1 MQQPSMPKTV
11 SNILAAISPLLVH
24 GASCG
29 QDLGFHIVSWLDA
42 AQQLRQ
48 GHYPH
53 WAITPAWNAGEPRFM
68 FYPPLSWL
76 LGAGL
81 TMLMSANAAPTVF
94 IFLVLVAAALNMYR
108 LTRHFVSHEAALL
121 AGAFYIGNP
130 YMLFNAFERSAMAEL
145 MASVW
150 IPLLLLA
157 ILRERPTARGIAIPL
172 ALLWLTN
179 APAAVMGSYM
189 LALVATLR
197 VADRLLRSRR
207 SKRIPLHD
215 HVRFASTFI
224 TGTVLGLALP
234 SFYLV
239 PAAYERRYVQVA
251 MAIIPN
257 MRFQDN
263 FLFDRT
269 ADAAHNAVNHTA
281 SVLALIVLAL
291 AVIVI
296 SGLALRSSKPL
307 DRDASNRPLPIATL
321 AAITC
326 LIAYLLVPI
335 STPLWMRLPEL
346 AFLQF
351 PWRLLSV
358 LSVVLALALAL
369 LLGTIHLRRWVTLA
383 APLLTLVLSTTAYA
397 FYAQHCEVSDRPAT
411 IATLL
416 QSHHGVPPTDEYTPN
431 NADNDVLRTG
441 NPGYWFAAT
450 PNAPAPHTIPTA
462 AELNP
467 AIGSDG
473 TPVPTEQ
480 TISALAPHRFT
491 FHADRPGFLILNLR
505 DYPSW
510 SVHTTNPNS
519 MERYDAAQVPRDDG
533 LIAVQLNYAS
543 DYDIEIEW
551 RRAPQT
557 LIGIAISVFALVGLL
572 FSPILVRRSL
582 RPANPPLA

>member
-1 MQQPSMPKTV
+1 LLLP
-11 SNILAAISPLLVH
+11 IAALAAIFPLLMHSV
-24 GASCG
+24 SCG
-29 QDLGFHIVSWLDA
+29 QDLGFHVVSWLDA

-53 WAITPAWNAGEPRFM
+53 WAVTPAWNAGEPRFV

-76 LGAGL
+76 LGAAL
-81 TMLMSANAAPTVF
+81 TMMMPTNAAPIVF
-94 IFLVLVAAALNMYR
+94 TFFVLVAAAFSMFH
-108 LTRHFVSHEAALL
+108 LTRHFASQNAAIL
-121 AGAFYIGNP
+121 ASAFYIGNP

-145 MASVW
+145 MASIW

-157 ILRERPTARGIAIPL
+157 ILCERPTVRGIAIPL

-197 VADRLLRSRR
+197 VADRLLRSSQREHLPWR
-207 SKRIPLHD
+207 D

-269 ADAAHNAVNHTA
+269 ADAAHNSVNHTVSMLA
-281 SVLALIVLAL
+281 LTVLALT
-291 AVIVI
+291 VIVI
-296 SGLALRSSKPL
+296 SGLALRSSQPL

-335 STPLWMRLPEL
+335 STPLWMHLPEL

-351 PWRLLSV
+351 PWRLLSL
-358 LSVVLALALAL
+358 LSVVLALALAF
-369 LLGTIHLRRWVTLA
+369 LLGTTQQRRWTAFLA
-383 APLLTLVLSTTAYA
+383 PILSFILSATAYTL
-397 FYAQHCEVSDRPAT
+397 YAQHCESSDRPAT
-411 IATLL
+411 IAARLETR
-416 QSHHGVPPTDEYTPN
+416 HGVPPTDEYTPN
-431 NADNDVLRTG
+431 NADNDILRTG
-441 NPGYWFAAT
+441 NPGYWFASA
-450 PNAPAPHTIPTA
+450 PNSSAPGTVPTA

-467 AIGSDG
+467 AIGSDD
-473 TPVPTEQ
+473 TPVPPER
-480 TISALAPHRFT
+480 TISTPAPRRFT
-491 FHADRPGFLILNLR
+491 FHTDRPGFLILNLR

-510 SVHTTNPNS
+510 TVHTTDPNS
-519 MERYDAAQVPRDDG
+519 MERYEASQVPRDDG
-533 LIAVQLNYAS
+533 LIAIQLYYPS
-543 DYDIEIEW
+543 DYEIQIEW
-551 RRAPQT
+551 RQT
-557 LIGIAISVFALVGLL
+557 TAAQVGMVISMLSLLGLL
-572 FSPILVRRSL
+572 LSAVL
-582 RPANPPLA
+582 

>member
-1 MQQPSMPKTV
+1 
-11 SNILAAISPLLVH
+11 
-24 GASCG
+24 
-29 QDLGFHIVSWLDA
+29 VSWLDA

-53 WAITPAWNAGEPRFM
+53 WAITPAWNAGEPRFI

-76 LGAGL
+76 LGAAL
-81 TMLMSANAAPTVF
+81 TMLIPVSAAPIAF
-94 IFLVLVAAALNMYR
+94 IFLVLVGASFSMYR
-108 LTRHFVSHEAALL
+108 LTRHFASHNAALL
-121 AGAFYIGNP
+121 ASTFYIGNP

-145 MASVW
+145 MASAW

-157 ILRERPTARGIAIPL
+157 VLRKRPTARGIAIPL

-197 VADRLLRSRR
+197 VADRLVRSWQRERLPLR
-207 SKRIPLHD
+207 D
-215 HVRFASTFI
+215 HVRFTSTYI
-224 TGTVLGLALP
+224 AGTALGLALP
-234 SFYLV
+234 AFYLL

-269 ADAAHNAVNHTA
+269 ADSAHNAVNHTA
-281 SVLALIVLAL
+281 SVLALTILAL
-291 AVIVI
+291 TVFSI
-296 SGLALRSSKPL
+296 SVLGLRAPASADQSSSVKSTPLLTLALL
-307 DRDASNRPLPIATL
+307 TVAIAF
-321 AAITC
+321 
-326 LIAYLLVPI
+326 LLVPI
-335 STPLWMRLPEL
+335 STPLWLHLPEL

-369 LLGTIHLRRWVTLA
+369 LLGAIRLPRWVTLA
-383 APLLTLVLSTTAYA
+383 APLLTLVLSAVAYA
-397 FYAQHCEVSDRPAT
+397 LYAQHCEVSDKPAT
-411 IATLL
+411 IAALL
-416 QSHHGVPPTDEYTPN
+416 QTHHGVPPTDEYTPN

-441 NPGYWFAAT
+441 NPGFWFAVT
-450 PNAPAPHTIPTA
+450 PNAPAPHTTPTS

-467 AIGSDG
+467 AIGGDD
-473 TPVPTEQ
+473 TPVPPEQ
-480 TISALAPHRFT
+480 TISTPAPRRFT

-510 SVHTTNPNS
+510 IVHTSDANRL
-519 MERYDAAQVPRDDG
+519 ERYEANIVPRDDG
-533 LIAVQLNYAS
+533 LIAVQLYYPS
-543 DYDIEIEW
+543 DYYIEIEW
-551 RRAPQT
+551 SRTHGT
-557 LIGIAISVFALVGLL
+557 LLGMAISIVALLGLL
-572 FSPILVRRSL
+572 LSYLLARRPLRPSHRSL
-582 RPANPPLA
+582 A